1 MLSQTELSCW
11 KTKRSSTYLVFMFF
25 YFVIGLELGCINAT
39 LWIYVSTLLKTGN
52 DKLYYGLIN
61 AAFYV
66 PSLFFPPI
74 VSRFVDKTRRTKLCL
89 ISILCLS
96 LAGSILFPIYVS
108 PLFPLVG
115 RFLSG
120 FTIAVSPL
128 MLSEVARS
136 YTSKELMQRIPLLN
150 GSQVFGYGFGP
161 LISIFFTKVNFWI
174 GWIHITYA
182 NVIGPVLFL
191 VNLALLFA
199 VIFFSYDLSRE
210 YDMKSH
216 TNGKNKE
223 RKDYLVGSESTVD
236 ILKRIVQNT
245 DTLLIVTISV
255 FFGIVD
261 QLMCRVLPV
270 LIIDELH
277 FSYTFLNASFIGFSV
292 FNTILIIVLVYWKI
306 SDKQVYYIGII
317 SVISITV
324 TTTLLL
330 SIYHKIG
337 NVTTWYVWVLLTV
350 INLVIFHLSDQAF
363 GVVLCAK
370 LAFSCNQGFLEGIR
384 TFAVQSGRI
393 IGGVLIDMYY
403 DYMNEFYCIINI
415 VSILYLISMVCKRN
429 TLCSPTPVI

>member
-292 FNTILIIVLVYWKI
+292 FNTI
-306 SDKQVYYIGII
+306 S
-317 SVISITV
+317 
-324 TTTLLL
+324 
-330 SIYHKIG
+330 
-337 NVTTWYVWVLLTV
+337 
-350 INLVIFHLSDQAF
+350 
-363 GVVLCAK
+363 
-370 LAFSCNQGFLEGIR
+370 
-384 TFAVQSGRI
+384 
-393 IGGVLIDMYY
+393 
-403 DYMNEFYCIINI
+403 
-415 VSILYLISMVCKRN
+415 
-429 TLCSPTPVI
+429 